1 MIESCGE
8 FDPLLGVLDVMAEGK
23 ESEVDRIS
31 MDLVDINPENPRLIF
46 NEKEEMTLLESID
59 QVGILVPLIVFRD
72 KPGRFTLLDGER
84 RLRCAKRLNLE
95 TVPVNIIAKPDRI
108 ENILRMFNI
117 HNIREKWKLMPTALK
132 LKVLL
137 EDKSFEGKSKKE
149 VAHLTGLSVSTVTRC
164 IELLDLP
171 EKYQY
176 MILEYYRAGEPS
188 DYKFSEDF
196 FLEMNR
202 ALKSIRKFRR
212 DIYDKYSRHGL
223 IERFVEKRKANVITD
238 VIDFRKIPEI
248 IGATRK
254 GAPEEE
260 VKNNLLRLL
269 EDVNFKIDDAYK
281 NVAEPLIKAQN
292 IEDLCSELIFQFS
305 ELSSDW
311 LRSFSKRERFLI
323 VMKELRDIINKTI
336 REFNRSS

>member
-1 MIESCGE
+1 
-8 FDPLLGVLDVMAEGK
+8 MANEK
-23 ESEVDRIS
+23 ESEVDRIPT
-31 MDLVDINPENPRLIF
+31 DLVDINPENPRLIF
-46 NEKEEMTLLESID
+46 DEKQEMTLLESID
-59 QVGILVPLIVFRD
+59 EVGILVPLIVFRD

-95 TVPVNIIAKPDRI
+95 TLPVNIISKPDRI

-137 EDKSFEGKSKKE
+137 EDRSFEGKSKKE
-149 VAHLTGLSVSTVTRC
+149 IARLTGLSVSTVDRC
-164 IELLDLP
+164 VELLGFP
-171 EKYQY
+171 EKYQD
-176 MILEYYRAGEPS
+176 MILEYYKAGEPS
-188 DYKFSEDF
+188 DFKFSEDF

-202 ALKSIRKFRR
+202 ALKSIRKFHR
-212 DIYDKYSRHGL
+212 DIYDKYSRHRL

-248 IGATRK
+248 IAATRK
-254 GAPEEE
+254 GAPEED

-281 NVAEPLIKAQN
+281 NVAEPVIKAQN
-292 IEDLCSELIFQFS
+292 IEDLCSELITQFS
-305 ELSSDW
+305 ELSPDW
-311 LRSFSKRERFLI
+311 LRSFSQREDFLSLL
-323 VMKELRDIINKTI
+323 MKLKKIIDENLFKLK
-336 REFNRSS
+336 